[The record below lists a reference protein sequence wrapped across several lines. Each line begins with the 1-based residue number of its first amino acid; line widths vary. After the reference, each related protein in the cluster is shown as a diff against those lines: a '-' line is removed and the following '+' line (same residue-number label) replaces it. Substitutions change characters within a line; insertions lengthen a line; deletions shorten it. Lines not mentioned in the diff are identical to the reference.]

1 MSTSKIAVANR
12 ALTKLGANRITSF
25 SDNTKEARTVN
36 NMFDTVRDDELRAR
50 AWSFSKKRIQLAA
63 DVDAPA
69 FGFSF
74 AYTLPVDC
82 LRIWEVNQTL
92 WNGPDLADYRTL
104 GYQPYTVEGRKI
116 LTSAVDRDA
125 ITGAPNALKLVYLAQ
140 IADTTQWD
148 ANFVESF
155 ACRLA
160 AEMAED
166 LTQSTT
172 RRQLAWEEYDQSIKK
187 ARRAQAIEL
196 PPEYVADDTW
206 VVARL
211 RGA

>member
-1 MSTSKIAVANR
+1 MTSKISVANR

-25 SDNTKEARTVN
+25 ADNTKEARTVN
-36 NMFDTVRDDELRAR
+36 NMFDVVRDDELRAR

-63 DVDAPA
+63 DTDPPV
-69 FGFSF
+69 FGYSF
-74 AYTLPVDC
+74 AYTLPVEC
-82 LRIWEVNQTL
+82 LRIWEVEQTF
-92 WNGPDLADYRTL
+92 WNGPDLADYRND
-104 GYQPYTVEGRKI
+104 GYKPYVLEGRKI

-125 ITGAPNALKLVYLAQ
+125 ITGTPNELKLVYLAQ
-140 IADTTQWD
+140 ISDTTLWD
-148 ANFVESF
+148 ANYVESF

-160 AEMAED
+160 AEMCED

-187 ARRAQAIEL
+187 ARRANAIEL
-196 PPEYVADDTW
+196 PPEYISDDSW
-206 VVARL
+206 VIARL